1 MGFGLGFSGPVAAA
15 LADQLGLGRTGRH
28 AITAVLVSV
37 IVVTL
42 VALLCRIDW
51 RPLKALGF
59 GPAASSVRA
68 FVVGVLVTGGCA
80 AAVIVPAML
89 GGWIAVGPADWP
101 ALILF
106 LILNA
111 LIAFGLEA
119 FPEEL
124 VFRGYVHSTLARRG
138 RKAAFISTTAL
149 FACIMVPTSAVTA
162 GTVLLLGGEPAGLLL
177 APGGQDPAT
186 YLVLMV
192 CFGATLLTARIA
204 TGSLWTPIGLHLT
217 FLTVNRLVFANAD
230 RDTGWR
236 VEAAPDAAILVLAY
250 LALTAAVFAIVT
262 LWQRGRFGSRATPD
276 GRPSGRAAKAA
287 APSGTDHVGT

>member
-1 MGFGLGFSGPVAAA
+1 MGFGLGFSGPVAEA
-15 LADQLGLGRTGRH
+15 LADQLGFGRTGRQ
-28 AITAVLVSV
+28 AITAVLVSI

-42 VALLCRIDW
+42 VVLLCRIDW
-51 RPLKALGF
+51 RPLSALGF

-68 FVVGVLVTGGCA
+68 FLLGVLVTGGCA

-89 GGWIAVGPADWP
+89 GGWIEVGPVDWP
-101 ALILF
+101 ALIGF
-106 LILNA
+106 LIFNA

-119 FPEEL
+119 LPEEL
-124 VFRGYVHSTLARRG
+124 VFRGYVHDQLVRRG

-149 FACIMVPTSAVTA
+149 FAFIMVPTSAVAA
-162 GTVLLLGGEPAGLLL
+162 GTVLLLGGEPEGLLL
-177 APGGQDPAT
+177 APSGQDPVT

-204 TGSLWTPIGLHLT
+204 TGSLWTSIGLHLT

-250 LALTAAVFAIVT
+250 LLLTAAVFAIVT
-262 LWQRGRFGSRATPD
+262 LWQRGRFGSSTSADRRSPGRAPQRAT
-276 GRPSGRAAKAA
+276 R
-287 APSGTDHVGT
+287 SGTGHVGT